1 MNIPEGIQKE
11 YQSFIRD
18 LSLERLRLGCIL
30 SFTLVP
36 LSSVLDYLTN
46 PEFFTKFLYIRIIC
60 SFIALLIFLTTF
72 WNTSKKYSTILGI
85 ILTSV
90 VGISIALMIRY
101 LGHETPYY
109 AGLNLIILAIGLIFP
124 WGLLETAIAC
134 TLIYSY
140 YIVPILLFDVI
151 NNFAIFANNNV
162 FILET
167 IVIAL
172 ASSYFSSTLRLR
184 EFKSRFELKMINL
197 RLEET
202 KSNLEQ
208 AYSKLKELD
217 EVKSK
222 FFSNV
227 SHELRT
233 PLTLIL
239 APLESILKGE
249 LGEINFQQ
257 NKQIQIMYN
266 NALRLLKLINN
277 LLDLAKIDA
286 GKMELYYNQGNI
298 VEFIKGIVA
307 SVSPMAE
314 KKKIH
319 LTFLEGNSVPAF
331 YFDRDKI
338 EKVILNLLFNA
349 LKFTESGG
357 NVTVRCEP
365 NRNNKEEVVID
376 IQDTGIGIA
385 EEDMH
390 KLFSRFSQIDSSS
403 TRRFE
408 GTGVGL
414 ALAKEIVELHQGRI
428 WPTSELGNGTTMTFT
443 LPLKL
448 DLTGEGGVVHEDRR
462 KIQKPVLPENR
473 DQDWTKHI
481 HTAAEYS
488 GAGLLIEENTPDP
501 LSHKKPNS
509 DQLTILLVEDNP
521 DMINFIGFH
530 LHEEFNLLKAT
541 NGEEGLSLG
550 FQHVPDLIISDVM
563 MPKKNGYELCKE
575 IKGNIRTKHIPIILL
590 TAKADLSM
598 KIEGLEHG
606 ADDYLTKPFNAQE
619 LKAKV
624 KSLLNQRRLE
634 KEIQLRSEELEATL
648 HALTETQSQ
657 LVHSEKMAA
666 LGLLV
671 AGIAH
676 EVNNPV
682 SFAKGSLNNL
692 KRSLDDINE
701 HLNTGKEEPVS
712 EETLGDI
719 KNSMGIIKSGLER
732 TEAIIKDLKNFL
744 QKDQIHFKINDL
756 HAGLDSTLNL
766 LKHELGQGIQVE
778 KQYGDIG
785 MVETIPSQLNQ
796 VFMNLLQNAIHAIQK
811 KGEKKGEISIKT
823 EKTDQEILICIRDSG
838 TGMKKEVL
846 SHIFEPFFTTKEVG
860 VGTGLG
866 LSVSHRIILNHNGTL
881 EVQSEEGKGS
891 EFKILLPIKQNVKE
905 DSPSLTSASIQL
917 NPSPGN
923 EIHGRGN

>member
-1 MNIPEGIQKE
+1 LKWLLQQNDIADQEIIESNPE
-11 YQSFIRD
+11 YQKINKLANKYFTEVQGYLAVPLTLDGKLLGVINLDKKKNLKPYTKLEKEFLSNLKIEASIAFSNSLLYND
-18 LSLERLRLGCIL
+18 VSKMSLELKQWAM
-30 SFTLVP
+30 
-36 LSSVLDYLTN
+36 
-46 PEFFTKFLYIRIIC
+46 E
-60 SFIALLIFLTTF
+60 
-72 WNTSKKYSTILGI
+72 
-85 ILTSV
+85 
-90 VGISIALMIRY
+90 
-101 LGHETPYY
+101 
-109 AGLNLIILAIGLIFP
+109 
-124 WGLLETAIAC
+124 LENKVTER
-134 TLIYSY
+134 T
-140 YIVPILLFDVI
+140 
-151 NNFAIFANNNV
+151 
-162 FILET
+162 
-167 IVIAL
+167 
-172 ASSYFSSTLRLR
+172 
-184 EFKSRFELKMINL
+184 
-197 RLEET
+197 
-202 KSNLEQ
+202 
-208 AYSKLKELD
+208 KELA
-217 EVKSK
+217 KSK
-222 FFSNV
+222 HALQDSYQKLQELDQVKTQFFANV

-249 LGEINFQQ
+249 LGETNPHQH
-257 NKQIQIMYN
+257 KQIQIMYN
-266 NALRLLKLINN
+266 NSLRLLKLINN

-286 GKMELYYNQGNI
+286 GKMELYYNHGNI
-298 VEFIKGIVA
+298 DEFLKGIVA

-319 LTFLEGNSVPAF
+319 LNFLEGKSVPTF

-338 EKVILNLLFNA
+338 EKVVLNLLFNA

-357 NVTVRCEP
+357 NVTIRCGT
-365 NRNNKEEVVID
+365 NNNEEVVIH

-385 EEDMH
+385 EEDMD

-428 WPTSELGNGTTMTFT
+428 WADSILGNGTTMIFT

-448 DLTGEGGVVHEDRR
+448 EFKGEADGIHEDQR
-462 KIQKPVLPENR
+462 KNQKTIFQENR

-488 GAGLLIEENTPDP
+488 GADLLLEENTLNQTPPNAGNPDQ
-501 LSHKKPNS
+501 S
-509 DQLTILLVEDNP
+509 TILLVEDNP

-530 LHEEFNLLKAT
+530 LHEEFNILKAT
-541 NGEEGLSLG
+541 DGEEGLSLG
-550 FQHVPDLIISDVM
+550 LQHVPDLIISDVM
-563 MPKKNGYELCKE
+563 MPKKNGYELCEE
-575 IKGNIRTKHIPIILL
+575 IKHNIRTKHIPIILL

-624 KSLLNQRRLE
+624 KSLLNQRKLE

-692 KRSLDDINE
+692 KRSLDEVKE
-701 HLNTGKEEPVS
+701 HLNTGKGKPVS
-712 EETLGDI
+712 EETLVDI
-719 KNSMGIIKSGLER
+719 QNSMGIIKSGLER
-732 TEAIIKDLKNFL
+732 TEAIVKDLKTFL
-744 QKDQIHFKINDL
+744 QKDQIHFKMNDI

-766 LKHELGQGIQVE
+766 LRHELGQGIKLE

-811 KGEKKGEISIKT
+811 KGEGKGDILIKT
-823 EKTDQEILICIRDSG
+823 ERTDQRILICFQDSG

-866 LSVSHRIILNHNGTL
+866 LSISHRIILNHNGTI

-891 EFKILLPIKQNVKE
+891 EFKILLPVKQNFKE
-905 DSPSLTSASIQL
+905 DTPPLASTSSQMNSNI
-917 NPSPGN
+917 GN
-923 EIHGRGN
+923 EPHGRGN